1 MTKEEGLILN
11 TMLEGS
17 IHGHLPVLFLGYG
30 EAMQNGRERVVGNS
44 IWEYPGAEAFMS
56 WDHFDCLF

>member
-17 IHGHLPVLFLGYG
+17 IHGHLAALFLGYG
-30 EAMQNGRERVVGNS
+30 EVTQNGRERVVGNS
-44 IWEYPGAEAFMS
+44 I
-56 WDHFDCLF
+56 